1 MLPCR
6 LLHADVVGISISIG
20 NCTPSYFSF
29 LARDPKD
36 SVAWRGYSPVARVGF
51 LCLLSLARVALS
63 SLALI
68 AVRAV
73 GTVVASLLLLL
84 LEVDL
89 ATTVAAAVAAAV
101 LVASGPP
108 IAP

>member
-1 MLPCR
+1 MLSCR
-6 LLHADVVGISISIG
+6 LLHADVVEISISIS

-51 LCLLSLARVALS
+51 LCLLSLAWVALS

-68 AVRAV
+68 AVRVV
-73 GTVVASLLLLL
+73 GKVLVLVLVLLL

-89 ATTVAAAVAAAV
+89 AEVIAAAAAAA
-101 LVASGPP
+101 LVAFGPP
-108 IAP
+108 IVP